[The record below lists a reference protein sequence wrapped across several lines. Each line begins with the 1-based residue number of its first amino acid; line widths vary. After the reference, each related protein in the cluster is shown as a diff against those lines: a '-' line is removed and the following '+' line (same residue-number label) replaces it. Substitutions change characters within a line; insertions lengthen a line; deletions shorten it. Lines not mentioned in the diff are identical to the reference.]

1 LKEILTARIKKF
13 SKIVEQPAFGE
24 ALCMLPKIFTSVPG
38 EKSLEWGQRLGAVEC
53 RNTTFLGDD
62 WPIFWERAEGVNVW
76 DVDGNR
82 FLDMTSGF
90 GVAGLGYGFTAEA
103 LRRQSDVLMHAMG
116 DVHPARVKVELC
128 EALSEITYERWEGK
142 KGKCL
147 FGNSGFEA
155 VEAAL
160 KTAVLA
166 TGRTGILSF
175 EGGYHGLGYGALLGQ
190 GIGWFRE
197 PFEGQIAKVTERIHF
212 PKESEGLETFREELG
227 RVDGSKIGAV
237 LVEPIQGRGGIIVPP
252 DGFLHELR
260 AWCDEVG
267 AILIFDEI
275 YTGFWRTGKMFA
287 CEWEGR
293 ARLES
298 RGPSGENEARLESRG
313 PSGEN
318 EARLESRGPSDGED
332 ARLESRGPGDGGDA
346 RLESRGPV
354 VPDLIC
360 LGKALSG
367 GFPISVCVGR
377 AKVMDAWPE
386 SGGEALHTSTFLG
399 NPMGCAMALEAIRHY
414 RAPETEELVQKAS
427 DQLLNGLKQLESLD
441 VVKEVRG
448 RGLMMGVEMD
458 SGERVLDLVKAM
470 LRAGVIALPDGPKGD
485 VLALTPPLGISG
497 EEMDFSMELLHTL
510 IDF

>member
-1 LKEILTARIKKF
+1 
-13 SKIVEQPAFGE
+13 
-24 ALCMLPKIFTSVPG
+24 M
-38 EKSLEWGQRLGAVEC
+38 
-53 RNTTFLGDD
+53 
-62 WPIFWERAEGVNVW
+62 W

-128 EALSEITYERWEGK
+128 EALSQITYERWEGK

-175 EGGYHGLGYGALLGQ
+175 EGAYHGLGYGALLGQ

-212 PKESEGLETFREELG
+212 PKESEGLEIFREELG

-252 DGFLHELR
+252 EGFLHELR

-275 YTGFWRTGKMFA
+275 YTGFWRTGRMFA
-287 CEWEGR
+287 CDWEGI
-293 ARLES
+293 
-298 RGPSGENEARLESRG
+298 
-313 PSGEN
+313 
-318 EARLESRGPSDGED
+318 
-332 ARLESRGPGDGGDA
+332 
-346 RLESRGPV
+346 

-399 NPMGCAMALEAIRHY
+399 NPMGCAMALEAIRRY
-414 RAPETEELVQKAS
+414 REPELEEMVQHAV
-427 DQLLNGLKQLESLD
+427 DQLEHGLNRLVSLD

-448 RGLMMGVEMD
+448 MGLMMGVQMD

-497 EEMDFSMELLHTL
+497 DEIEFSMNLLKSL
-510 IDF
+510 IE

>member
-1 LKEILTARIKKF
+1 LA
-13 SKIVEQPAFGE
+13 
-24 ALCMLPKIFTSVPG
+24 
-38 EKSLEWGQRLGAVEC
+38 WGKRLGEVEC
-53 RNTTFLGDD
+53 RNTTYLAED
-62 WPIFWERAEGVNVW
+62 WPIFWERADGVNVW

-103 LRRQSDVLMHAMG
+103 LRRQSDVLLHAMG

-128 EALSEITYERWEGK
+128 EVLSKITYEKWEDK

-166 TGRTGILSF
+166 TGRAGILSF

-197 PFEGQIAKVTERIHF
+197 PFEGQIAKVTQRLKF
-212 PKESEGLETFREELG
+212 PREEEGLDDFLEQLTK
-227 RVDGSKIGAV
+227 VDGSKIGAV
-237 LVEPIQGRGGIIVPP
+237 LVEPIQGRGGIVVPP
-252 DGFLHELR
+252 EGFLAALR
-260 AWCDEVG
+260 EWCDKVG
-267 AILIFDEI
+267 AVLIFDEI

-287 CEWEGR
+287 CEWDNK
-293 ARLES
+293 AREDS
-298 RGPSGENEARLESRG
+298 RGSV
-313 PSGEN
+313 
-318 EARLESRGPSDGED
+318 
-332 ARLESRGPGDGGDA
+332 
-346 RLESRGPV
+346 V

-377 AKVMDAWPE
+377 AEVMDAWPE

-399 NPMGCAMALEAIRHY
+399 NPMGCAMALEAIRRY
-414 RAPETEELVQKAS
+414 QETETESLVREAAEKLES
-427 DQLLNGLKQLESLD
+427 GLRKLESLGM
-441 VVKEVRG
+441 VKEVRG

-458 SGERVLDLVKAM
+458 CGERVLDLTKAL
-470 LRAGVIALPDGPKGD
+470 LREGVIVLPDGPKGD
-485 VLALTPPLGISG
+485 VLALTPPLGISS
-497 EEMDFSMELLHTL
+497 EEIDFSMELLRNL
-510 IDF
+510 IEF

>member
-1 LKEILTARIKKF
+1 
-13 SKIVEQPAFGE
+13 
-24 ALCMLPKIFTSVPG
+24 MLPKIFTNVPG
-38 EKSLEWGQRLGAVEC
+38 ENSLALGQRLGEVEC
-53 RNTTFLGDD
+53 RNTTFLGHD
-62 WPIFWERAEGVNVW
+62 WPIFWERSEGVNVW

-128 EALSEITYERWEGK
+128 EALSQITYERWEGK

-175 EGGYHGLGYGALLGQ
+175 EEAYHGLGYGALLGQ

-197 PFEGQIAKVTERIHF
+197 PFEGQIANVTERLRF
-212 PKESEGLETFREELG
+212 PRKPEGLEAFLEDLG

-237 LVEPIQGRGGIIVPP
+237 LVEPIQGRGGIVVPP
-252 DGFLHELR
+252 EGFLHELR

-275 YTGFWRTGKMFA
+275 YTGFWRTGRMFA
-287 CEWEGR
+287 CDCEGI
-293 ARLES
+293 
-298 RGPSGENEARLESRG
+298 
-313 PSGEN
+313 
-318 EARLESRGPSDGED
+318 
-332 ARLESRGPGDGGDA
+332 
-346 RLESRGPV
+346 

-399 NPMGCAMALEAIRHY
+399 NPMGCAMALEAIRRY
-414 RAPETEELVQKAS
+414 REPEVEEMVRNAM
-427 DQLLNGLKQLESLD
+427 DQLEHGLSRLVSLN

-448 RGLMMGVEMD
+448 MGLMMGVQMD

-497 EEMDFSMELLHTL
+497 DEIEFSMNLLKSL
-510 IDF
+510 ME

>member
-1 LKEILTARIKKF
+1 
-13 SKIVEQPAFGE
+13 
-24 ALCMLPKIFTSVPG
+24 MLPKIFTNVPG
-38 EKSLEWGQRLGAVEC
+38 EKSLALGRRLGEVEC
-53 RNTTFLGDD
+53 RNTTFIVDD

-197 PFEGQIAKVTERIHF
+197 PFEGQIANVTERLRF
-212 PKESEGLETFREELG
+212 PRKPEGLEVFLEDLG

-237 LVEPIQGRGGIIVPP
+237 LVEPIQGRGGIVVPP
-252 DGFLHELR
+252 EGFLRALR
-260 AWCDEVG
+260 QWCDEVG

-275 YTGFWRTGKMFA
+275 YTGFWRTGRMFA
-287 CEWEGR
+287 CDWEGI
-293 ARLES
+293 
-298 RGPSGENEARLESRG
+298 
-313 PSGEN
+313 
-318 EARLESRGPSDGED
+318 
-332 ARLESRGPGDGGDA
+332 
-346 RLESRGPV
+346 

-399 NPMGCAMALEAIRHY
+399 NPMGCAMALEAIRRY
-414 RAPETEELVQKAS
+414 REPEVEEMVQHAT
-427 DQLLNGLKQLESLD
+427 DQLEHGLSRLVSLD
-441 VVKEVRG
+441 VVREVRG
-448 RGLMMGVEMD
+448 MGLMMGVQMD

-485 VLALTPPLGISG
+485 VLALTPPLGITDD
-497 EEMDFSMELLHTL
+497 EIEFSMNLLKSL
-510 IDF
+510 VE

>member
-1 LKEILTARIKKF
+1 
-13 SKIVEQPAFGE
+13 
-24 ALCMLPKIFTSVPG
+24 MLPKIFTKVPG
-38 EKSLEWGQRLGAVEC
+38 EKSLALGRRLGEVEC
-53 RNTTFLGDD
+53 RNTTFLAED
-62 WPIFWERAEGVNVW
+62 WPIFLERAEGVNVW

-103 LRRQSDVLMHAMG
+103 LRRQSDVLLHAMG

-128 EALSEITYERWEGK
+128 EVLSQITFEKWEGK

-160 KTAVLA
+160 KTAVLK
-166 TGRTGILSF
+166 TGRAGILSF

-197 PFEGQIAKVTERIHF
+197 PFEGQIAKVTERLRF
-212 PKESEGLETFREELG
+212 PREEEGLDDFREHLG
-227 RVDGSKIGAV
+227 KVDGSKIGAV
-237 LVEPIQGRGGIIVPP
+237 LVEPIQGRGGIVVPP
-252 DGFLHELR
+252 EGFLITLR
-260 AWCDEVG
+260 DWCDEVG
-267 AILIFDEI
+267 AVLILDEI

-287 CEWEGR
+287 CEWENKVR
-293 ARLES
+293 V
-298 RGPSGENEARLESRG
+298 
-313 PSGEN
+313 
-318 EARLESRGPSDGED
+318 D
-332 ARLESRGPGDGGDA
+332 
-346 RLESRGPV
+346 SRGPV
-354 VPDLIC
+354 VVPDIIC

-377 AKVMDAWPE
+377 AEVMDAWPE

-399 NPMGCAMALEAIRHY
+399 NPMGCAMALEAIRRY
-414 RAPETEELVQKAS
+414 QEPETESLVREAS
-427 DQLLNGLKQLESLD
+427 EKLEIGLRKLESLG

-458 SGERVLDLVKAM
+458 SGERVLDLTKAL
-470 LRAGVIALPDGPKGD
+470 LRVGVIVLPDGPKGE
-485 VLALTPPLGISG
+485 VLALTPPLGISS
-497 EEMDFSMELLHTL
+497 EEIDFSMGLLRNL
-510 IDF
+510 IEF

>member
-1 LKEILTARIKKF
+1 
-13 SKIVEQPAFGE
+13 
-24 ALCMLPKIFTSVPG
+24 MLPQIFTNVPG
-38 EKSLEWGQRLGAVEC
+38 EKSLDWGLRLGEVEC

-90 GVAGLGYGFTAEA
+90 GVAGLGYGLTAEA
-103 LRRQSDVLMHAMG
+103 LRRQSDVLLHAMG

-128 EALSEITYERWEGK
+128 EALSEITYEKWEGK

-197 PFEGQIAKVTERIHF
+197 PFEGQIAKVTQRLKF
-212 PKESEGLETFREELG
+212 PRDSAGLEIFREELG

-237 LVEPIQGRGGIIVPP
+237 LVEPIQGRGGIVVPP
-252 DGFLHELR
+252 EGFLVQLR
-260 AWCDEVG
+260 AWCDAVG
-267 AILIFDEI
+267 AVLIFDEI
-275 YTGFWRTGKMFA
+275 YTGFWRTGRMFA
-287 CEWEGR
+287 CEGGGR
-293 ARLES
+293 QNDEDARLELLGPGDDEDARLES
-298 RGPSGENEARLESRG
+298 RGPSGENQARVDSRG
-313 PSGEN
+313 PV
-318 EARLESRGPSDGED
+318 
-332 ARLESRGPGDGGDA
+332 
-346 RLESRGPV
+346 V

-377 AKVMDAWPE
+377 AEVMDAWPE

-399 NPMGCAMALEAIRHY
+399 NPMGCAMSLEAIRRY
-414 RAPETEELVQKAS
+414 RAPEMEGLVRKVS
-427 DQLLNGLKQLESLD
+427 DHLETRLRKLESLD
-441 VVKEVRG
+441 CVREVRG
-448 RGLMMGVEMD
+448 KGLMMGVQFD
-458 SGERVLDLVKAM
+458 SGERVLELVKAM
-470 LRAGVIALPDGPKGD
+470 LRAGAIALPDGPEGD
-485 VLALTPPLGISG
+485 VLALTPALGISG
-497 EEMDFSMELLHTL
+497 EEIDFSIDLIHSLLG
-510 IDF
+510 F